1 MRRKFKKNREESEIN
16 ITPMLDI
23 VFIMLIFFIVTTS
36 FVKEISIDVNR
47 PAKSPI
53 KEQKKSEVISVR
65 ISGEGQIF
73 VQDRLITLDAV
84 RANIESNLALK
95 PQASVVVVSDRE
107 ADAGFLVKVID
118 SEINIT
124 PMMDIVFIML
134 IFFIVTTSFIKETG
148 IDPNRPEAETAMRA
162 EQGNIL
168 IAISPNDQIWM
179 NKNQIQL
186 ESVRILMEAAHA
198 ENPESSVVIVADEL
212 ASTGLVIDIMDQ
224 IRLGGISKVSLSAK
238 EK

>member
-47 PAKSPI
+47 PTKSPI

-73 VQDRLITLDAV
+73 VQDRLITLEAV

-95 PQASVVVVSDRE
+95 PQATVVVVSDRE

-118 SEINIT
+118 QS
-124 PMMDIVFIML
+124 
-134 IFFIVTTSFIKETG
+134 
-148 IDPNRPEAETAMRA
+148 R
-162 EQGNIL
+162 
-168 IAISPNDQIWM
+168 
-179 NKNQIQL
+179 
-186 ESVRILMEAAHA
+186 
-198 ENPESSVVIVADEL
+198 L
-212 ASTGLVIDIMDQ
+212 AGA
-224 IRLGGISKVSLSAK
+224 RNVSLAAQK
-238 EK
+238 

>member
-47 PAKSPI
+47 PTKSPI

-84 RANIESNLALK
+84 RANIESSLALK
-95 PQASVVVVSDRE
+95 PEATVVVVSDRE

-118 SEINIT
+118 QS
-124 PMMDIVFIML
+124 
-134 IFFIVTTSFIKETG
+134 
-148 IDPNRPEAETAMRA
+148 R
-162 EQGNIL
+162 
-168 IAISPNDQIWM
+168 
-179 NKNQIQL
+179 
-186 ESVRILMEAAHA
+186 
-198 ENPESSVVIVADEL
+198 L
-212 ASTGLVIDIMDQ
+212 AGA
-224 IRLGGISKVSLSAK
+224 RNVSLAAK
-238 EK
+238 K

>member
-23 VFIMLIFFIVTTS
+23 VFIILIFFIVTTS

-47 PAKSPI
+47 PTKSPI

-65 ISGEGQIF
+65 ISAEGQIF

-95 PQASVVVVSDRE
+95 PQATVVVVSDRE

-118 SEINIT
+118 QS
-124 PMMDIVFIML
+124 
-134 IFFIVTTSFIKETG
+134 
-148 IDPNRPEAETAMRA
+148 R
-162 EQGNIL
+162 
-168 IAISPNDQIWM
+168 
-179 NKNQIQL
+179 
-186 ESVRILMEAAHA
+186 
-198 ENPESSVVIVADEL
+198 L
-212 ASTGLVIDIMDQ
+212 AGA
-224 IRLGGISKVSLSAK
+224 RNVSLAAQK
-238 EK
+238 

>member
-47 PAKSPI
+47 PTKSPI

-65 ISGEGQIF
+65 ISAEGQIF
-73 VQDRLITLDAV
+73 VQDRLITLGTV

-95 PQASVVVVSDRE
+95 PQATVVVVSDRE

-118 SEINIT
+118 QS
-124 PMMDIVFIML
+124 
-134 IFFIVTTSFIKETG
+134 
-148 IDPNRPEAETAMRA
+148 R
-162 EQGNIL
+162 
-168 IAISPNDQIWM
+168 
-179 NKNQIQL
+179 
-186 ESVRILMEAAHA
+186 
-198 ENPESSVVIVADEL
+198 L
-212 ASTGLVIDIMDQ
+212 AGA
-224 IRLGGISKVSLSAK
+224 RNVSLAAQK
-238 EK
+238 

>member
-47 PAKSPI
+47 PTKSPI

-65 ISGEGQIF
+65 ISAEGQIF

-95 PQASVVVVSDRE
+95 PQATVVVVSARE

-118 SEINIT
+118 QS
-124 PMMDIVFIML
+124 
-134 IFFIVTTSFIKETG
+134 
-148 IDPNRPEAETAMRA
+148 R
-162 EQGNIL
+162 
-168 IAISPNDQIWM
+168 
-179 NKNQIQL
+179 
-186 ESVRILMEAAHA
+186 
-198 ENPESSVVIVADEL
+198 L
-212 ASTGLVIDIMDQ
+212 AGA
-224 IRLGGISKVSLSAK
+224 RNVSLAAQK
-238 EK
+238 

>member
-47 PAKSPI
+47 PTKSPI

-95 PQASVVVVSDRE
+95 PQATVVVVSDRE

-118 SEINIT
+118 QS
-124 PMMDIVFIML
+124 
-134 IFFIVTTSFIKETG
+134 
-148 IDPNRPEAETAMRA
+148 R
-162 EQGNIL
+162 
-168 IAISPNDQIWM
+168 
-179 NKNQIQL
+179 
-186 ESVRILMEAAHA
+186 
-198 ENPESSVVIVADEL
+198 L
-212 ASTGLVIDIMDQ
+212 AGA
-224 IRLGGISKVSLSAK
+224 RNVSLAAK
-238 EK
+238 K